1 MSSISQATVVH
12 GAGTAAE
19 AEQGSVYSS
28 GVSAETTG
36 AVGLWLGIISLPP
49 GRRTGAHF
57 HAAHETALY
66 MMTGLEVDLY
76 TGTDLEHCELVR
88 PGDYIFIPAGLP
100 HVAVNRSDVAAVFM
114 GARTDPNANE
124 SVVML
129 AELDEEFAKREGTAA
144 GGKRHGDH

>member
-1 MSSISQATVVH
+1 MSSISQVTVIH

-19 AEQGSVYSS
+19 AEQGSVYAS
-28 GVSAETTG
+28 GISAETTG
-36 AVGLWLGIISLPP
+36 AVGLWFGTISLPP
-49 GRRTGAHF
+49 GRRTSAHF

-66 MMTGLEVDLY
+66 MTSGVEIDLY
-76 TGTDLEHCELVR
+76 TGAHLERCQSVR

-129 AELDEEFAKREGTAA
+129 AELDEEFARREGSAA
-144 GGKRHGDH
+144 ADKRHGDH

>member
-1 MSSISQATVVH
+1 MPNDHAVVVH
-12 GAGTAAE
+12 GAGSAL

-36 AVGLWLGIISLPP
+36 AAGLWLGIISLPP
-49 GRRTGAHF
+49 GKRTGAHY

-66 MMTGLEVDLY
+66 MMSGVDVDLY
-76 TGTDLEHCELVR
+76 TGPNLEHLDHLH
-88 PGDYIFIPAGLP
+88 PGDYLFIPAGLP
-100 HVAVNRSDVAAVFM
+100 HVAINRSDVAAVFM

-129 AELDEEFAKREGTAA
+129 PGLDEEFARRESTTA
-144 GGKRHGDH
+144 GGERR